1 MSTVIISLSALAIGL
16 LLGFLGGGLYTRR
29 KTLLGG
35 QSTQSL
41 NELLA
46 AERTK
51 GELLTAQLAALRTE
65 SDEKKS
71 LDQSLKEVKLTIA
84 TLTQQAQEAEVKRAS
99 AEASIKTTIEN
110 MKNGNEHLL
119 RETTKLAGALSNS
132 QSRGRYGEAQLEMI
146 LESSGLLE
154 GIHFFKQDTRTSSVA
169 SSARPDIRIAI
180 PGGSE
185 IFIDSKFP
193 FDRFL
198 EAVGENDPSLRR
210 SLMESHAKDL
220 MGHVNDLA
228 KKGYQ
233 HEGNSPD
240 YVVLFAPFESILT
253 EALEVDPL
261 LLNKAFEKGITIA
274 TPTTMMALLRTVAYV
289 FSQSDMAKN
298 ASAITDLAGQLL
310 KRIGK
315 VHTKIAALGKSI
327 KTSERAFNDLVQSA
341 EENMLRPARKMVA
354 LGVPSSGKIAAH
366 DGLEEEVRQIKS
378 KHLELADLAELTELS
393 ESDNFDDGDDLDE
406 VEDND

>member
-1 MSTVIISLSALAIGL
+1 MSRVIFGLLGLLIGL
-16 LLGFLGGGLYTRR
+16 PIGYFLAATAAR
-29 KTLLGG
+29 KKSGAGG
-35 QSTQSL
+35 QSVESL
-41 NELLA
+41 TELLA

-51 GELLTAQLAALRTE
+51 GELLTSQLEALRLE
-65 SDEKKS
+65 NDEKVR
-71 LDQSLKEVKLTIA
+71 LDQSLKEVKQTIV
-84 TLTQQAQEAEVKRAS
+84 TLTAQAQDAEVKRTS

-132 QSRGRYGEAQLEMI
+132 QSRGKYGEAQLEMI
-146 LESSGLLE
+146 LESSGLIE
-154 GIHFFKQDTRTSSVA
+154 GIHFFKQDTRTSAVA
-169 SSARPDIRIAI
+169 TSARPDIRIAI

-198 EAVGENDPSLRR
+198 EAVGEVDPAARK

-220 MGHVNDLA
+220 IGHVNDLA

-233 HEGNSPD
+233 NEGNSPD
-240 YVVLFAPFESILT
+240 YVVLFAPFESILS
-253 EALEVDPL
+253 EALEVDPN

-298 ASAITDLAGQLL
+298 ASAITDLAGELL
-310 KRIGK
+310 KRIGR
-315 VHTKIAALGKSI
+315 VHTKIAALGKTI
-327 KTSERAFNDLVQSA
+327 KTSERAFNDLVQSS
-341 EENMLRPARKMVA
+341 EENMLRPARKMVQ
-354 LGVPSSGKIAAH
+354 LGVPSSGKLSGH
-366 DGLEEEVRQIKS
+366 DGIEEDLRQIKS
-378 KHLELADLAELTELS
+378 KQFELGDTS
-393 ESDNFDDGDDLDE
+393 SIDDDLDGSEDEE
-406 VEDND
+406 VDGLEDND

>member
-1 MSTVIISLSALAIGL
+1 MSTVIFSLSALAIGL

-35 QSTQSL
+35 QSIQAL

-378 KHLELADLAELTELS
+378 KHLELADLTELTELS

>member
-1 MSTVIISLSALAIGL
+1 MSRVIYGLLGLFIGLAIG
-16 LLGFLGGGLYTRR
+16 FIGGGAAFRR
-29 KTLLGG
+29 RSASSG
-35 QSTQSL
+35 QSAQSL
-41 NELLA
+41 NELLV
-46 AERTK
+46 AERVK
-51 GELLTAQLAALRTE
+51 VELLTSQLETLRADSADKTR
-65 SDEKKS
+65 
-71 LDQSLKEVKLTIA
+71 LDQSLKEVKQTIV
-84 TLTQQAQEAEVKRAS
+84 TLSQQAQDAEVKRTS
-99 AEASIKTTIEN
+99 AEAAIKTTIEN

-132 QSRGRYGEAQLEMI
+132 QSRGKYGEAQLEMI
-146 LESSGLLE
+146 LESSGLIE
-154 GIHFFKQDTRTSSVA
+154 DIHFFKQDTRTSSVA

-198 EAVGENDPSLRR
+198 EAVGEVDPASRR

-220 MGHVNDLA
+220 IGHVNDLA

-233 HEGNSPD
+233 NEGNSPD
-240 YVVLFAPFESILT
+240 YVVLFAPFESILS
-253 EALEVDPL
+253 EALEVDPQ

-298 ASAITDLAGQLL
+298 ASAITELAGELL
-310 KRIGK
+310 KRIGR

-327 KTSERAFNDLVQSA
+327 KTSERAFNDLVQSS
-341 EENMLRPARKMVA
+341 EENMLRPARKMVQ
-354 LGVPSSGKIAAH
+354 LGVPSSGKLSGH
-366 DGLEEEVRQIKS
+366 DGIEEDVRQIKS
-378 KHLELADLAELTELS
+378 KQFELEEVGDTS
-393 ESDNFDDGDDLDE
+393 SIDDGDDPDYEEMEGLK
-406 VEDND
+406 DNE